1 MLKTKEKKFL
11 KDEAARLILG
21 DESCREYL
29 FHIIAS
35 SLNLDLDYVRNNS
48 NLDLIHQNTDLLCN
62 EVIHIE
68 INFNYYK
75 NSIIKNTCYIANP
88 IL

>member
-35 SLNLDLDYVRNNS
+35 SLNLDLDYVRNN
-48 NLDLIHQNTDLLCN
+48 L
-62 EVIHIE
+62 
-68 INFNYYK
+68 K
-75 NSIIKNTCYIANP
+75 SIDTHLRFSSSKY
-88 IL
+88 